1 MCDISAYALFSQIL
15 SFILLTWKQNF
26 WLILILLNPERD
38 KNTNLDINYKAF
50 LPYNN
55 HWFYIEKNDFDHFWI
70 DNCMFLIF
78 MVKNEIQDSG

>member
-15 SFILLTWKQNF
+15 SFILLTRKQNF

-55 HWFYIEKNDFDHFWI
+55 HWFYMKKNDFDHFWI
-70 DNCMFLIF
+70 DNCMFLFF